1 MKSEEDAVRSFRKWY
16 RNNTVGLLTFYHA
29 PNAKECDCI
38 IERVVKAREMKPE
51 VRAAFEFLMDELG
64 IEKGEMHRN
73 ANGQPDRIKYT
84 RRYDIGND

>member
-1 MKSEEDAVRSFRKWY
+1 MKSEKEAVESFRSWF

-29 PNAKECDCI
+29 PNAPEVECI

-64 IEKGEMHRN
+64 IEKGELHRN
-73 ANGQPDRIKYT
+73 ANGKPDRIKFT
-84 RRYDIGND
+84 RRFSG